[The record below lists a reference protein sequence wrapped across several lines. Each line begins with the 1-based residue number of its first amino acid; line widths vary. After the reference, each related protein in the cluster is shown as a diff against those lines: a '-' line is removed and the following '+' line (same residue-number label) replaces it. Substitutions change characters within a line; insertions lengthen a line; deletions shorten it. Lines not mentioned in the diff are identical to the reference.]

1 MNRHLL
7 SALTLSLLAGVS
19 GMASAAD
26 VNKKAAPV
34 AAAAPAGLASGIAV
48 EYIDPAVRA
57 QDDLFQHLNGKW
69 LAETVIPA
77 DKSSW
82 GSFAK
87 LADDTQTQLRGIVEG
102 AAADKARAPG
112 SNAQKI
118 GDFYNSFM
126 DEARL
131 ESLGLAPLNAEL
143 AKIAALQ
150 DKKELPAVIAHFS
163 KLGVTSPYDFG
174 IHQDAKDSTKYVADI
189 VQSGLGLP
197 DRDYYLEAAK
207 ADTLAKIGRAHV

>member
-1 MNRHLL
+1 M
-7 SALTLSLLAGVS
+7 
-19 GMASAAD
+19 
-26 VNKKAAPV
+26 
-34 AAAAPAGLASGIAV
+34 
-48 EYIDPAVRA
+48 
-57 QDDLFQHLNGKW
+57 
-69 LAETVIPA
+69 IPA

-131 ESLGLAPLNAEL
+131 ESLGLTPLNAEL

-163 KLGVTSPYDFG
+163 KLGVTSPYDFA

-207 ADTLAKIGRAHV
+207 ADTLAKYTAHVEKMLAWPATRTLPPTPRPSWRWKRNWRACNGAMSKTAIR